1 MRVEEVRVPGQAAAL
16 DWVLFF
22 TLLIACLSYS
32 VFMYGA
38 GEYSTAGTE
47 GLIAMPLAAL
57 CAYLLE
63 RRARPGNR
71 LGRVVMI
78 FLAMAFVYRFGR
90 DLWIETGAGYGV
102 ALDFARDTAIQ
113 LTLR

>member
-1 MRVEEVRVPGQAAAL
+1 MPGQATAL
-16 DWVLFF
+16 DGVLFS

-32 VFMYGA
+32 VFMYAA

-47 GLIAMPLAAL
+47 GLIAMPVAAL

-71 LGRVVMI
+71 LGRVLMI
-78 FLAMAFVYRFGR
+78 LLAMAFVYRFGR
-90 DLWIETGAGYGV
+90 DLWIETGV
-102 ALDFARDTAIQ
+102 AYW
-113 LTLR
+113 LRR

>member
-1 MRVEEVRVPGQAAAL
+1 MRAEEVRAPGQSSSL
-16 DWVLFF
+16 DWGLFSTLVLS
-22 TLLIACLSYS
+22 CLAYS
-32 VFMYGA
+32 VFMTAA
-38 GEYSTAGTE
+38 GENSTAGTV
-47 GLIAMPLAAL
+47 GLVALPVAAL

-90 DLWIETGAGYGV
+90 DLWIETGV
-102 ALDFARDTAIQ
+102 AYW
-113 LTLR
+113 LRR

>member
-1 MRVEEVRVPGQAAAL
+1 MRAGEVRVPGQAAAL
-16 DWVLFF
+16 DWLLFSTLVLS
-22 TLLIACLSYS
+22 CLSYS
-32 VFMYGA
+32 VFINAA
-38 GEYSTAGTE
+38 GEHSTAGTA
-47 GLIAMPLAAL
+47 GLVAMPLAAL

-90 DLWIETGAGYGV
+90 DLWIETGV
-102 ALDFARDTAIQ
+102 AYW
-113 LTLR
+113 LRR

>member
-1 MRVEEVRVPGQAAAL
+1 MRAGKVRVPGQATAL
-16 DWVLFF
+16 DGVLFS

-38 GEYSTAGTE
+38 GEYSTAGMV
-47 GLIAMPLAAL
+47 GLVAMPLAAL

-71 LGRVVMI
+71 LGRGIMI
-78 FLAMAFVYRFGR
+78 ILAMAFVYRFGR
-90 DLWIETGAGYGV
+90 DLWIETGV
-102 ALDFARDTAIQ
+102 AYW
-113 LTLR
+113 LRR